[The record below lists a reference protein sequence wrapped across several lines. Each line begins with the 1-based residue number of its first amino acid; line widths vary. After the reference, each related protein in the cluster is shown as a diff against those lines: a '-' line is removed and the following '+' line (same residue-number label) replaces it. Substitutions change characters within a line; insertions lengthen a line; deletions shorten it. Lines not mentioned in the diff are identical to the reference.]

1 MATVKS
7 DGGSTSYYN
16 IPEYATDLQDLI
28 EYKRMEFGIGNIF
41 KACYRFG
48 GKDGTSKRYDLNKI
62 IFFAKR
68 ELARMDREERTVAV
82 A

>member
-1 MATVKS
+1 MAAVKS

-28 EYKRMEFGIGNIF
+28 EFKRMEFGLGNIF

-48 GKDGTSKRYDLNKI
+48 DKDGTSKRYDLNKM

-68 ELARMDREERTVAV
+68 ELARLDREEGIS
-82 A
+82 

>member
-1 MATVKS
+1 VAAVKS

-28 EYKRMEFGIGNIF
+28 EHKRMEFGLGNIF

-48 GKDGTSKRYDLNKI
+48 DKDGTSKRYDLNKM
-62 IFFAKR
+62 IFFAQR
-68 ELARMDREERTVAV
+68 ELARLDREETDSR
-82 A
+82 

>member
-16 IPEYATDLQDLI
+16 IPDFAVDLGDLI
-28 EYKRMEFGIGNIF
+28 EHKEMSFNIGNIF

-62 IFFAKR
+62 IYFAQR
-68 ELARMDREERTVAV
+68 EIAILDRKEA
-82 A
+82 AALI